1 MYYQINERLGNDD
14 GVYTLEQL
22 RELLMDNLKAW
33 HNEDDEGLS
42 FPEYVEVSLERG
54 TCRLTDDEAME
65 ALCACIIRTGGLSW
79 ADCGIS
85 SYTENDGSVRLADEF
100 SLCLFTS
107 SEKAICA
114 LLDAD
119 KMLNYNDAW
128 QEIAR
133 HERDGG

>member
-22 RELLMDNLKAW
+22 RELLMDNLKTW
-33 HNEDDEGLS
+33 YGESDEELS

-54 TCRLTDDEAME
+54 TFRLTDDEAME
-65 ALCACIIRTGGLSW
+65 ALCARINRTNGLPGRSGL
-79 ADCGIS
+79 DF
-85 SYTENDGSVRLADEF
+85 YTEDDGSVRLADDF
-100 SLCLFTS
+100 SMCLFAS
-107 SEKAICA
+107 SEEAIHA

-133 HERDGG
+133 HERGGG

>member
-22 RELLMDNLKAW
+22 RELLMDNLKIW
-33 HNEDDEGLS
+33 HEESDEGLS

-65 ALCACIIRTGGLSW
+65 ALCDRINRTGGHP
-79 ADCGIS
+79 DVGGINF
-85 SYTENDGSVRLADEF
+85 YTEEDGSVHLADRL
-100 SLCLFTS
+100 SLCMFTS
-107 SEKAICA
+107 SEEAIYA

>member
-22 RELLMDNLKAW
+22 RELLMDNLKTW
-33 HNEDDEGLS
+33 YEESDEGLS

-65 ALCACIIRTGGLSW
+65 ALCARINRMGGLTG
-79 ADCGIS
+79 DDGITFC
-85 SYTENDGSVRLADEF
+85 TEEDGSVRLKGPF
-100 SLCLFTS
+100 IMCVFRS
-107 SEKAICA
+107 SEEAIKA

-119 KMLNYNDAW
+119 KMPDYNNAW
-128 QEIAR
+128 HHLAGM
-133 HERDGG
+133 GGMCR

>member
-22 RELLMDNLKAW
+22 RELLMDNLKTW
-33 HNEDDEGLS
+33 YEESDEGLS

-65 ALCACIIRTGGLSW
+65 ALSARINRTGEKQ
-79 ADCGIS
+79 CTGICA
-85 SYTENDGSVRLADEF
+85 YTEDDESVRIADDWAECIF
-100 SLCLFTS
+100 PS
-107 SEKAICA
+107 SEKAIHA